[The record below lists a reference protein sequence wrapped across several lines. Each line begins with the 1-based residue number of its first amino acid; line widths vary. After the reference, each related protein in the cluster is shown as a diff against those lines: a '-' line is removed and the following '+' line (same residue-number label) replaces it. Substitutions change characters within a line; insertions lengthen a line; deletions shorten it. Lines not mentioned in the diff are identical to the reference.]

1 MIAEL
6 SAYCVDTAFIFSP
19 LFNSDGECESEQYPK
34 YLWKPLD
41 QFESCDE
48 EKPLSMLKIQ
58 KGFTLKKKKLGER
71 RALLIEE
78 RRCLSVQIYRQIKSS
93 EFIVSALVLKQVLK
107 LFCKENR

>member
-48 EKPLSMLKIQ
+48 EKPLSKV
-58 KGFTLKKKKLGER
+58 
-71 RALLIEE
+71 LL
-78 RRCLSVQIYRQIKSS
+78 
-93 EFIVSALVLKQVLK
+93 
-107 LFCKENR
+107 